1 MIIKPPERRLFL
13 GHLAR
18 LSLGLSAFPLAGCF
32 PTSAGRGATGGSE
45 GAGGGG
51 GAEGG
56 AEPPLDALEAE
67 VLAAEFLMEDYAIFA
82 YGAAAPA
89 LDADMKAV
97 ALLFRD
103 HHVAHQ
109 DHAGETLRRRGYP
122 VPTPPETYDVELP
135 GDQTGILRLALTLET
150 QGVNGYHAFV
160 AQHGDP
166 ALRAVSASIL
176 ACEVAHAVAL
186 LTALGDDAPFG
197 FAFAS
202 ELPPKVTAF
211 LTPRDPYGDDDADP

>member
-32 PTSAGRGATGGSE
+32 PRSTGRGAARGSD
-45 GAGGGG
+45 

-56 AEPPLDALEAE
+56 PDGGSEPPLDALEAE

-82 YGAAAPA
+82 YGTTAPV
-89 LDADMKAV
+89 LDGDLRAMFSP
-97 ALLFRD
+97 FRD
-103 HHVAHQ
+103 HHIAHQ
-109 DHAGETLRRRGYP
+109 DHAGETLQRRGYP
-122 VPTPPETYDVELP
+122 VPTPPATYDIDLP
-135 GDQTGILRLALTLET
+135 TEPTGVLRLALTLET
-150 QGVNGYHAFV
+150 QAVDGYHAFV

-176 ACEVAHAVAL
+176 ACEVAHVVAL
-186 LTALGDDAPFG
+186 LTVLGADAPYG
-197 FAFAS
+197 FAFS
-202 ELPPKVTAF
+202 TELPPKVRAF
-211 LTPRDPYGDDDADP
+211 LTPRDPNGDDAGER